1 VKFARPAKPARHFVA
16 AVLCFVLSLAGIAAA
31 HAEVR
36 TAPLVQQSAE
46 VAEKYGHGLLWRI
59 DRTGMQPSYLFG
71 TYHSEDPRVLNL
83 PPIVRQVFDASDN
96 LVLEIDMGSNTRQA
110 ARELLFYQDGRTLRG
125 TAGDELFQAAAVL
138 LSTYNLATDTIMQL
152 KPWAAFMLLNTPRP
166 ETGLFL
172 DYKLYLLAQEQ
183 DKPVLHL
190 ESPDEQ
196 LAALD
201 GLPLQQQNRLLRH
214 AVENHAV
221 LGEQLQ
227 EVTQAY
233 LARDLRTLI
242 ALNEKHTPRDEPV
255 FTTLMDVLLVQRNR
269 RMLQRMEVLLEYG
282 NVFIAVGALHLAGNA
297 GLLNR
302 LAQRGYKVSRI
313 Y

>member
-1 VKFARPAKPARHFVA
+1 
-16 AVLCFVLSLAGIAAA
+16 LCFVLLLAGITTAA
-31 HAEVR
+31 AEVR
-36 TAPLVQQSAE
+36 TAPLVPQSAE

-59 DRTGMQPSYLFG
+59 DRAGMQPNYLFG

-110 ARELLFYQDGRTLRG
+110 ARKLLFYQDGRTLRG
-125 TAGDELFQAAAVL
+125 SAGDELFHAAAAL
-138 LSTYNLATDTIMQL
+138 LATYNLPTDTILQL
-152 KPWAAFMLLNTPRP
+152 KPWAAFMLLNTPPP

-183 DKPVLHL
+183 GKPVLHL

-196 LAALD
+196 LAPLD
-201 GLPLQQQNRLLRH
+201 SLPLQQQNRLLRH
-214 AVENHAV
+214 AVDNHAV
-221 LGEQLQ
+221 LGQQLQ

-233 LARDLRTLI
+233 LARDLGALI
-242 ALNEKHTPRDEPV
+242 ALNEEHTPRDEPV
-255 FTTLMDVLLVQRNR
+255 FATLMNILLVQRNR
-269 RMLQRMEVLLEYG
+269 RMLQRVEVLLEYG
-282 NVFIAVGALHLAGNA
+282 NAFIAVGALHLAGDT

-302 LAQRGYKVSRI
+302 LAQRGYNVSLI